1 MSAALGGVHEEQ
13 KEKGHI
19 TLGSIDSSSSLKG
32 VHPSPKEDEAERANA
47 VLSLARKLTA
57 QSHQTSYE
65 SPFEAGEGSCLDPN
79 SPNFSSQ
86 RWAKAF
92 YNVRYSSDVPAR
104 VAGVAF
110 KNLNVSG
117 VGSPTDF
124 QSSVANF
131 VLKLP
136 ALFGRGA
143 QKIEILRDLDGL
155 VLPGEQCCVL
165 GPPGSGCSTLL
176 KTISGETHG
185 FKVSP
190 SSYISYQ
197 GITPAQMHKEFRGEA
212 IYTAEVD
219 RHFPQLTVG
228 DTLYFAA
235 YVCSP
240 FMLIHHL
247 INFQTCSN
255 AAHNPGW
262 YPTRAVCR
270 TSPRCRHGNVW
281 HQPHYQHV
289 CWRRFRTRCKR
300 RRA

>member
-1 MSAALGGVHEEQ
+1 MSVALGVVQEQ
-13 KEKGHI
+13 PKEKEQI
-19 TLGSIDSSSSLKG
+19 PRGSMDSSSSPNG
-32 VHPSPKEDEAERANA
+32 VDQSPKEDQANRTDT
-47 VLSLARKLTA
+47 VLSLARRLTTR
-57 QSHQTSYE
+57 SHHSSYG
-65 SPFEAGEGSCLDPN
+65 SPFEAGEGSYLDPN
-79 SPNFSSQ
+79 SPNFSSH

-92 YNVRYSSDVPAR
+92 YNIRYSSDVPAR

-110 KNLNVSG
+110 RNLNVSG

-131 VLKLP
+131 FLKLP

-143 QKIEILRDLDGL
+143 QKIDILRNLDGL

-185 FKVSP
+185 FKVSQD
-190 SSYISYQ
+190 SHISYQ

-219 RHFPQLTVG
+219 RHYPQLTVG

-240 FMLIHHL
+240 NVL
-247 INFQTCSN
+247 
-255 AAHNPGW
+255 
-262 YPTRAVCR
+262 
-270 TSPRCRHGNVW
+270 RH
-281 HQPHYQHV
+281 
-289 CWRRFRTRCKR
+289 R
-300 RRA
+300 